1 MKRPDDL
8 HPSKPKGALP
18 GTPELGFVHV
28 FVPAEKPTW
37 PMLLLLHGT
46 GGDERDLLPLG
57 RELWPGAALLG
68 VRGKVLENGMPRFFR
83 RFAEG
88 VFDVEDL
95 KSRTEELTQFID
107 AASERYE
114 FSKKR
119 LIAVGY
125 SNGANI
131 AASLILLHPHYLAA
145 AVLFRAMVPFV
156 PDLIRD
162 LSHVS
167 VFIGAGRLDPIV
179 SSAQVEELG
188 AMFESG
194 GADVTVSW
202 HQGGHELGED
212 EVGAAKTWLSKDK
225 KLTGVWFPN

>member
-1 MKRPDDL
+1 MKPPDDL
-8 HPSKPKGALP
+8 HSSRPKAGLP
-18 GTPELGFVHV
+18 RTADPGFLYL
-28 FVPAEKPTW
+28 FVPAEKPRSPT
-37 PMLLLLHGT
+37 LLMLHGT

-57 RELWPGAALLG
+57 RELWPEAALLS

-95 KSRTEELTQFID
+95 KSRTEELAQFID
-107 AASERYE
+107 WASERYM
-114 FSKKR
+114 FSKRK

-156 PDLIRD
+156 PDMIRD
-162 LSHVS
+162 FTHLS
-167 VFIGAGRLDPIV
+167 VFIGAGRFDPIV
-179 SSAQVEELG
+179 PSGQIEEL
-188 AMFESG
+188 AATFESG

-202 HQGGHELGED
+202 REGGHELGED
-212 EVGAAKTWLSKDK
+212 DIHAAKTWLSKEKVRK
-225 KLTGVWFPN
+225 KVAA

>member
-1 MKRPDDL
+1 MLFR
-8 HPSKPKGALP
+8 SRAGAP
-18 GTPELGFVHV
+18 GAQQLGFVHV
-28 FVPAEKPTW
+28 FVPAEKPTS
-37 PMLLLLHGT
+37 PTLLMLHGT

-68 VRGKVLENGMPRFFR
+68 VSGKVLENGMPRFFR

-88 VFDVEDL
+88 VLDVEDL
-95 KSRTEELTQFID
+95 KSRTDELAQFID

-114 FSKKR
+114 FSKKK

-131 AASLILLHPHYLAA
+131 AASLILLHPHYLAGA
-145 AVLFRAMVPFV
+145 ILFRAMMPFE

-162 LSHVS
+162 FRQLA

-179 SSAQVEELG
+179 AAGGGQEL
-188 AMFESG
+188 AAVFESG
-194 GADVTVSW
+194 GADMTVSW
-202 HQGGHELGED
+202 SQSGHELGED
-212 EVGAAKTWLSKDK
+212 DVRAAKTWLSKDE
-225 KLTGVWFPN
+225 LRMRIAA

>member
-1 MKRPDDL
+1 MKPLPDDL
-8 HPSKPKGALP
+8 DPSKPTAGSPRAP
-18 GTPELGFVHV
+18 QLGFAHV
-28 FVPAEKPTW
+28 FLPAEKPTS
-37 PMLLLLHGT
+37 PTLLMLHGT

-57 RELWPGAALLG
+57 RELWPWAALLG

-83 RFAEG
+83 RLAEG

-95 KSRTEELTQFID
+95 KSRTDELAQFID
-107 AASERYE
+107 AASERYQ
-114 FSKKR
+114 FSKKK

-131 AASLILLHPHYLAA
+131 AASLILLHPHYLAGA
-145 AVLFRAMVPFV
+145 ILFRAMMPFV

-162 LSHVS
+162 FRRLA

-179 SSAQVEELG
+179 PSGLVQEL
-188 AMFESG
+188 AAVFESG

-202 HQGGHELGED
+202 SQGGHELGED
-212 EVGAAKTWLSKDK
+212 DIRAAKTWLSKDELRK
-225 KLTGVWFPN
+225 QMAA